1 MVRFRVG
8 GSLFFF
14 AVWCSLCCQFVVV
27 GCERLLVVLLVGAFG
42 VVCGVVVSVFAQFS
56 IN

>member
-1 MVRFRVG
+1 VV
-8 GSLFFF
+8 SLFFF

-27 GCERLLVVLLVGAFG
+27 VGCEHLLVVLLVGAFG
-42 VVCGVVVSVFAQFS
+42 VVYGVVVSVFAQFS